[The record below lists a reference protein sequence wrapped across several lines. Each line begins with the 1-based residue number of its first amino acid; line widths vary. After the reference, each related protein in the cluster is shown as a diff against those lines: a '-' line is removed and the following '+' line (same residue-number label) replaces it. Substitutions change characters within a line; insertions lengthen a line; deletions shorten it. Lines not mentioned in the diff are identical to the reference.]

1 MQAALGGGY
10 SDLGYS
16 AANIRAKIR
25 GGAAM
30 SLERFERCFGL
41 VTRAIYCIAGL
52 ISLVALILFIAK
64 GGL

>member
-1 MQAALGGGY
+1 
-10 SDLGYS
+10 
-16 AANIRAKIR
+16 
-25 GGAAM
+25 M